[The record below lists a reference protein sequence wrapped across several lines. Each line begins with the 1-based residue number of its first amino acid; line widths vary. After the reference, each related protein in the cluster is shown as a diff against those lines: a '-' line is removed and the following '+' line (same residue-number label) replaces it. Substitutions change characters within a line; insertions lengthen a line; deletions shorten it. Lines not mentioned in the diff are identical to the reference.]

1 LFDCLNLPDFGKSEG
16 LPNARS
22 LQLSIPKANR
32 KAKAKQKNR
41 EPRPPTV
48 IQFDDEQSI
57 AIDGDQW
64 QLLLREFR
72 ELGKLLKKSLGG

>member
-22 LQLSIPKANR
+22 PQSSIPKANR

-57 AIDGDQW
+57 AIDRDQW

-72 ELGKLLKKSLGG
+72 ELGESLEKSLGG

>member
-1 LFDCLNLPDFGKSEG
+1 LEKVRDCPTPDR
-16 LPNARS
+16 PNHRS
-22 LQLSIPKANR
+22 QKPTEKPRPSK
-32 KAKAKQKNR
+32 KNR

-57 AIDGDQW
+57 AIDRDQW

-72 ELGKLLKKSLGG
+72 ELGESLEKSLGG